1 MGTGNQQPPLKVDPE
16 LLRKYGGQLL
26 NAAGDLPDAPPPF
39 TVSGTDAISQAI
51 ADKLPSVEGP
61 IQSALP
67 QLKDEASNTAS
78 NVVTAAGR
86 YSSTDAQLAAD
97 YEKHQFDSAAGTG
110 GGGSG
115 AGPEGMSQTGQMG
128 QMTSMPMQMAGQ
140 AAQMPMQAMSA
151 VAQVPQGT
159 LQGVQQIGQ
168 TAGGMGSSAG
178 PSDKPDEQGTVQPS
192 DPRDEDQDKQRSEPR
207 AAAGDANAERAP
219 EPQQSSPQ
227 QSSPR
232 HAAPNPEINL

>member
-51 ADKLPSVEGP
+51 ADKLPSIEGP
-61 IQSALP
+61 IQGALP

-110 GGGSG
+110 GGGAGSG
-115 AGPEGMSQTGQMG
+115 GGSEAMSQMG
-128 QMTSMPMQMAGQ
+128 QMTSMPMQMGGQ
-140 AAQMPMQAMSA
+140 AAQMPMQTMSA
-151 VAQVPQGT
+151 VAQVPQGIM
-159 LQGVQQIGQ
+159 QGVQQVGQ
-168 TAGGMGSSAG
+168 TVGMGMATSG
-178 PSDKPDEQGTVQPS
+178 PSDKLDEEGTVQPS

-207 AAAGDANAERAP
+207 AAAGDADAERAP

-227 QSSPR
+227 QSAPR
-232 HAAPNPEINL
+232 RAAPNPEINL